1 MTPEQV
7 ALTQQ
12 SYAAVAD
19 RLDELGRRFY
29 ENLFSTNPELRPM
42 FTTDLAIQQGKFTD
56 QLTEIISSISR
67 LDTFVDEA
75 RALGKRHVDYGVRAR
90 HYAPVGAALIAAF
103 ADVLGDD
110 FTPDVRDAWQLAYNL
125 VAETMQQGKEH

>member
-29 ENLFSTNPELRPM
+29 EHLFATNPELRPM

-90 HYAPVGAALIAAF
+90 HYAPVGTALIAAF

-125 VAETMQQGKEH
+125 VAETMQQGKDH